1 MTYAIF
7 TAGLL
12 TGLIIYHLFRKS
24 KPGLDYERGFHD
36 GAQAT
41 RDTLAYRS
49 MQAKIEEQRRV
60 GL

>member
-1 MTYAIF
+1 MTYVLF

-12 TGLIIYHLFRKS
+12 TGLLLYRLFRKA

-49 MQAKIEEQRRV
+49 MQAKIEEQRRAGV
-60 GL
+60 